1 MLNCVEAAALLQNW
15 DHVLVL
21 SHASPDGDTLGS
33 AAALLR
39 GLSSLGKQVSFCCSD
54 EVPEKF
60 SYLFAGLLLEDPACA
75 QHVMTVDVADA
86 ALLGGLKEQY
96 AGKIELAVDHH
107 GTHKPFAERRWVE
120 PDSAAAAE
128 LIWLLLQELGVTLTP
143 VMASCIYTGLATD
156 TGCFLYRST
165 TPRTHLIA
173 AETMRAG
180 ANAGEINQKL
190 FESKSRAQVA
200 AEQLVLSNMEYFCGG
215 KCALI
220 QLPRSVYEQTGAS
233 ESDLEGVASLPRQI
247 EGVLL
252 GVTMKEREDGT
263 IKASLRAA
271 PPADAAALC
280 KKFGGGGH
288 TGAAGCSFEGLSMG
302 EAAEK
307 MKAACEAYLRETGL
321 L

>member
-128 LIWLLLQELGVTLTP
+128 LVWLLLQELGVTLTP

-156 TGCFLYRST
+156 TGCFLYRSA